1 MTPSLDV
8 DRQARRALTR
18 QTSGAIASTLTRG
31 NRLITPNIAEGISG
45 LSQREMRRRAEQGR
59 FPEPVKIGEGKNG
72 RIAYVEAEVLEWV
85 AARIEERDRKA
96 AAGGE
101 SETQPQHEFEADY
114 PSAAATQA
122 LAERSTAQQRRGA
135 VARPSRSREG
145 RRRS

>member
-1 MTPSLDV
+1 MTPSLEV

-72 RIAYVEAEVLEWV
+72 RIASPDTV
-85 AARIEERDRKA
+85 ASSSMNTPK
-96 AAGGE
+96 
-101 SETQPQHEFEADY
+101 
-114 PSAAATQA
+114 
-122 LAERSTAQQRRGA
+122 STAVIPVPPPRASGCSVLLLLQDA
-135 VARPSRSREG
+135 FARSFV
-145 RRRS
+145 